1 MGFVS
6 PVDVLAVLGPIS
18 AVVLHEAVR
27 TRVTLAELHEAVRLV
42 RYGDEADPA
51 VYGALEAR
59 MRRLVDLVSVVIE
72 RQEVGGKPGKS
83 AATSETR
90 LLF

>member
-18 AVVLHEAVR
+18 AIVLHEAVR

-42 RYGDEADPA
+42 RYGEDADPM
-51 VYGALEAR
+51 VYDALEAR
-59 MRRLVDLVSVVIE
+59 MRRLVDLVSVTIE
-72 RQEVGGKPGKS
+72 RRDQMQAVRHADVRPS
-83 AATSETR
+83 
-90 LLF
+90 